1 MRIPSGSNNRQLA
14 FVAKDDTGARVTGL
28 TGFTVY
34 RSRNGGTATAYTT
47 PTIAEASAANMP
59 GLYWLTVDEDTTID
73 AGADEQEYVVHIT
86 HASMEP
92 VTRAVELYRPKITE
106 GNTAGVNASG
116 HVDRV
121 TVVDTCTAN
130 TDMVAEPDNAGI
142 AAIQAQTDLLA
153 FTGTDVHATLDGEGV
168 TVSDKTGFKLA
179 ADGLDSIATTAP
191 AGVASNF
198 REMVV
203 QTWRRL
209 FKKAT
214 FTTTQLKTYADNG
227 TDVLTTQTVS
237 DSGGTQT
244 QGEAS

>member
-142 AAIQAQTDLLA
+142 AAIQAKTDNLPA
-153 FTGTDVHATLDGEGV
+153 DPASTTDVNAARDAVLDEGGAGPW
-168 TVSDKTGFKLA
+168 TSGA
-179 ADGLDSIATTAP
+179 AEPPVHVRAEITDITA
-191 AGVASNF
+191 
-198 REMVV
+198 
-203 QTWRRL
+203 
-209 FKKAT
+209 K
-214 FTTTQLKTYADNG
+214 
-227 TDVLTTQTVS
+227 
-237 DSGGTQT
+237 
-244 QGEAS
+244 